1 MGDTSIKLQEK
12 TGSNLDPEAAVS
24 SGNTQHSDPEYS
36 KTSETDIANTDG
48 PNKPESNDSGELDPK
63 SAKIST
69 PPNTTSPSS
78 LNNRYDIYP
87 GTPLPEFNSPS
98 AQAFK
103 VQDRMQPQLKLFGL
117 ICLPGLPIRL
127 NEIEKISGKILP
139 GNLDLVSFGNI
150 DWPIA
155 GQKCLVLI
163 FKSPLGQRVEKFLQA
178 KEIPNIKKID
188 AIKLVSKVG
197 CTSLFS
203 LR

>member
-1 MGDTSIKLQEK
+1 MGDTSTKLEEK
-12 TGSNLDPEAAVS
+12 SGSNLGSEVAVS

-36 KTSETDIANTDG
+36 KTPETDIANTDDQ
-48 PNKPESNDSGELDPK
+48 NIPELNDSGEMDPK
-63 SAKIST
+63 SAKIKT

-139 GNLDLVSFGNI
+139 GNLDLS
-150 DWPIA
+150 
-155 GQKCLVLI
+155 LI
-163 FKSPLGQRVEKFLQA
+163 H
-178 KEIPNIKKID
+178 I
-188 AIKLVSKVG
+188 
-197 CTSLFS
+197 
-203 LR
+203 